1 MAGLHRSEVERAYR
15 AYGYSVQ
22 RRARSLLGDVHE
34 AGEVV
39 HDVFVSLL
47 EPRPGFGGRS
57 SLATYLYAVTTNI
70 CLNKLRD
77 GRNRERL
84 LALHAGAA
92 PSGSSPPRPDA
103 WVELR
108 RILVGLPDDEA
119 RAAVYHYVDG
129 MSHREVA
136 EMLGCSRR
144 HVGDLLERLRA
155 RMEER
160 MQEVAR

>member
-1 MAGLHRSEVERAYR
+1 
-15 AYGYSVQ
+15 
-22 RRARSLLGDVHE
+22 
-34 AGEVV
+34 
-39 HDVFVSLL
+39 
-47 EPRPGFGGRS
+47 
-57 SLATYLYAVTTNI
+57 
-70 CLNKLRD
+70 
-77 GRNRERL
+77 
-84 LALHAGAA
+84 
-92 PSGSSPPRPDA
+92 
-103 WVELR
+103 
-108 RILVGLPDDEA
+108 LPDDEA